1 MRFTAGGDEF
11 PSPCLFCGHTRN
23 AEGICQCPP
32 ECLIC
37 DPGQLYGSRTDPLFQ
52 SCCGRVVLVEVSIT
66 PLGGE
71 PDINHPR
78 ALLAAWQ
85 AEANDLNAKRLVC
98 EHDGLE
104 VEAATFRAGA
114 AMLRVCADELRNRLL
129 WSGL

>member
-32 ECLIC
+32 DCASC
-37 DPGQLYGSRTDPLFQ
+37 AAGAGDPLMA
-52 SCCGRVVLVEVSIT
+52 SCCGRVVTIDVRIT
-66 PLGGE
+66 PVGAE

-78 ALLAAWQ
+78 ALLGAWAAK
-85 AEANDLNAKRLVC
+85 ASMLNAKRLAC
-98 EHDGLE
+98 ERDGNL
-104 VEAATFRAGA
+104 AAASAFR
-114 AMLRVCADELRNRLL
+114 LRVDTLRDCADQLRNRLL